1 MAAPKVPA
9 GCPLT
14 PREFEVLQLYADGLR
29 NEEIASELNLSL
41 STIRTHT
48 QRMYRKLGCK
58 NRTQAVAGAGRLGW
72 IGWIPSAQQPAAP
85 APTPG
90 RPVVGIAAEHP
101 FLAAYLAEFERSRW
115 PHAPD
120 ASTALGM
127 KLALAG
133 HRNQIRSSPKE
144 GA

>member
-1 MAAPKVPA
+1 MAPEVPA

-14 PREFEVLQLYADGLR
+14 PREFQVLQLYADGLR
-29 NEEIASELNLSL
+29 NEEIAISLGLSL

-72 IGWIPSAQQPAAP
+72 IGWIPSVQQPAAP
-85 APTPG
+85 ASESP
-90 RPVVGIAAEHP
+90 RVVGLAAEHP

-115 PHAPD
+115 PHNPD
-120 ASTALGM
+120 DSTALGM

-133 HRNQIRSSPKE
+133 HRNRISSSPKE